1 MIGTGKNRVFNGR
14 VIFDH
19 LPKTAGQAVNAWF
32 RQNLGTAAV
41 TDNSIGMHHAL
52 IREYGGIYPII
63 SAHVAFDGKGLTPH
77 YQYITC
83 IREPID
89 RAISWLFFVV
99 NNHNPEQYPGLWEAA
114 ERFITS
120 DGEDHDTVLDW
131 YIQNPYIEHF
141 SNIISTRMRTA
152 DIRLQEAL
160 TAITHYDL
168 WGLYEDMPQFINDVR
183 GLLHIREIAPMPRF
197 NVTKDRPAVHEISPA
212 LHAKLTAMNQADLQF
227 YQTLRIWYANRTNPL
242 HQKPNTKRYT
252 LYKPA
257 ELYFC
262 SDNPPIQIKRHS
274 LRLHLKVRTNGM
286 IEHLGIRT
294 SLFDHEGR
302 LVLDATHNA
311 RTSRHTLTHT
321 GQYRIEIACPV
332 NHLAQGTYKMVCALS
347 QYGLKGYRE
356 LLNYESV
363 VTFEQ
368 PDSLIKPSQLLT
380 PTLRITTHQIDD
392 LEVHAIHDT
401 IGCMTPLTPI
411 QTVVRSEYFT
421 LDVEL
426 TNLSAQSW
434 VNYSDLPINLSYHW
448 QGKNHK
454 TQVHDGIRTPL
465 PAAEVHPQIPLRIPM
480 QIQAPEIAGRYTLI
494 LVPVQEG
501 ICWFDERG
509 FTPCVIDVD
518 VQ

>member
-1 MIGTGKNRVFNGR
+1 MFNGR

-32 RQNLGTAAV
+32 RENLGTGAV
-41 TDNSIGMHHAL
+41 TDNSVGMHQAL
-52 IREYGGIYPII
+52 IKKYGGLYPII

-99 NNHNPEQYPGLWEAA
+99 NNHTPDQYPGLWEAA
-114 ERFITS
+114 HRFITS
-120 DGEDHDTVLDW
+120 DGEDHDVMLDW

-141 SNIISTRMRTA
+141 SNIISTRLRTD

-160 TAITHYDL
+160 MAITHYDL

-197 NVTKDRPAVHEISPA
+197 NVTKGRPTVHEISPA
-212 LHAKLTAMNQADLQF
+212 LHAKLTEINLIDLQF
-227 YQTLRIWYANRTNPL
+227 YQTLKDWYANRTDL
-242 HQKPNTKRYT
+242 HNHKSSSKRYR

-262 SDNPPIQIKRHS
+262 IGNPPVQITNHA
-274 LRLHLKVRTNGM
+274 LRLHLNVRSNGV

-294 SLFDHEGR
+294 SLFDHHDR

-311 RTSRHTLTHT
+311 RTSRHTLAHP
-321 GQYRIEIACPV
+321 GHYRIDIACPV
-332 NHLAQGTYKMVCALS
+332 HHLPQGTYKMVCALS

-356 LLNYESV
+356 LLTYESTI
-363 VTFEQ
+363 TFSK
-368 PDSLIKPSQLLT
+368 PDSPNIPSQLLT
-380 PTLRITTHQIDD
+380 PALRIATHQIDD
-392 LEVHAIHDT
+392 MTVHAVNDT
-401 IGCMTPLTPI
+401 TGIMTILTPI
-411 QTVVRSEYFT
+411 TTIGRSEQFR

-426 TNLSAQSW
+426 LNLSTQSW
-434 VNYSDLPINLSYHW
+434 KNFLDLPINLSYHW
-448 QGKNHK
+448 QSKNLEI
-454 TQVHDGIRTPL
+454 QVHDGIRTPL
-465 PAAEVHPQIPLRIPM
+465 HTEEVLPQIPLRVPM
-480 QIQAPEIAGRYTLI
+480 QIQSPEVAGHYTLVLI
-494 LVPVQEG
+494 PVQEG
-501 ICWFDERG
+501 VCWFDERG
-509 FTPCVIDVD
+509 FTSCLIDVE